1 MLFKTI
7 MMMMVMVYH
16 DTYTTTCISG
26 EENIKAGYNYY
37 AEPKVK
43 YDIPSC
49 WKDIIE
55 TGYNE
60 QYNNIM
66 TPAAKTDTTTT
77 TTTTSPTAIPITLSI
92 DSAAT
97 TTSSSSNIAMDGKSI
112 DSTAS
117 V

>member
-1 MLFKTI
+1 M
-7 MMMMVMVYH
+7 
-16 DTYTTTCISG
+16 SG

-55 TGYNE
+55 AGYNE

-66 TPAAKTDTTTT
+66 TVTIPAAKTDTTTT

>member
-1 MLFKTI
+1 M
-7 MMMMVMVYH
+7 
-16 DTYTTTCISG
+16 SG

-55 TGYNE
+55 AGYNE

-66 TPAAKTDTTTT
+66 TPAAKTDTT

-97 TTSSSSNIAMDGKSI
+97 TTSSSSSNIAMDGKSI